1 MIGPVELILIL
12 ALLLLLFGATR
23 IPKIARSL
31 GIGIKEFKKG
41 LKEKDQKDKK
51 DTDE

>member
-31 GIGIKEFKKG
+31 GIGLKEFKKG
-41 LKEKDQKDKK
+41 LKDKDDEDKK
-51 DTDE
+51 DTEK

>member
-1 MIGPVELILIL
+1 LIL

-31 GIGIKEFKKG
+31 GIGLKEFKKG
-41 LKEKDQKDKK
+41 LKDKDDEDKK
-51 DTDE
+51 DTEK